1 MRKLYFLIAFVLIPN
16 VFFAQQSVFD
26 KFDGLDNVTSVLVT
40 KKMFQMMGN
49 VKMDANDKEM
59 QKFINLTKKLDNL
72 KVFTTSNPKMK
83 ADLKA
88 TSDKYLA
95 TAGLEELMRVK
106 DGTQNIRISVKSAGK
121 ESQIKELLMF
131 IEDSGTSNET
141 ILLSLTGNFD
151 LNELSVLTD
160 KMNLPGGNVLNR
172 TKKAAK

>member
-1 MRKLYFLIAFVLIPN
+1 MKKFYFLIAFVLIPN

-88 TSDKYLA
+88 TSDKYLVS
-95 TAGLEELMRVK
+95 AGLEELMRVK

-121 ESQIKELLMF
+121 DSQIKELLMF
-131 IEDSGTSNET
+131 IDDSGSKNET

-160 KMNLPGGNVLNR
+160 KMNLPGGNVFN
-172 TKKAAK
+172 KASKAGK